1 MTSPSDKHVHLQMI
15 QGTISRLAHQS
26 ANIKRWY
33 MVAWAALIAFALSG
47 SQQVAGQPEWLLT
60 ILPLGLGLSAWLVD
74 GFYLWQERRFRS
86 LYDFARVE
94 DTTKFSM
101 ELRPMNGRD
110 TPHRSMFSW
119 SLLLFYLPLG
129 TLHVVV
135 AAV

>member
-1 MTSPSDKHVHLQMI
+1 ML
-15 QGTISRLAHQS
+15 
-26 ANIKRWY
+26 
-33 MVAWAALIAFALSG
+33 AWAALIAFALSG
-47 SQQVAGQPEWLLT
+47 SQQVAGQPERLLT

-119 SLLLFYLPLG
+119 SLLLFYLLLG